1 MLIYIFRQVSGA
13 PHVPVLYVE
22 RIYKVRVSKPTG
34 QLRVV
39 SINVGSSWWF
49 GVRAQQ
55 PHWNT
60 ADELIVAS
68 RDTTVLIVH
77 ADVGH

>member
-55 PHWNT
+55 PHWIT

>member
-1 MLIYIFRQVSGA
+1 MFLFCT
-13 PHVPVLYVE
+13 
-22 RIYKVRVSKPTG
+22 SKGFIKYEFLNPPG
-34 QLRVV
+34 NSEFV

-49 GVRAQQ
+49 GVLAQQ
-55 PHWNT
+55 PHWIT